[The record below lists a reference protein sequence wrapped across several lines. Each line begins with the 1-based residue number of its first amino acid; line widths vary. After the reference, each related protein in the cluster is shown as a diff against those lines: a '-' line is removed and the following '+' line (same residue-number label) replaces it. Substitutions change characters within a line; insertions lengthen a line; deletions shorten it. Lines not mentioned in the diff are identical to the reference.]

1 MNNSDERILLLIFA
15 QINGKSVT
23 LPQQLKS
30 DVMVQL
36 IEDALIIEKKGS
48 LRVSFSLSLG
58 LGVSVSEGIAQKV
71 CGACGSDAKLFDVQ
85 HQSVEEYMA
94 LWRASDFPSALC

>member
-1 MNNSDERILLLIFA
+1 
-15 QINGKSVT
+15 
-23 LPQQLKS
+23 
-30 DVMVQL
+30 MVQL
-36 IEDALIIEKKGS
+36 IEDTVIIEKTAS

-58 LGVSVSEGIAQKV
+58 LGVSVSDEIAQNV

-85 HQSVEEYMA
+85 RQSVEEYMA